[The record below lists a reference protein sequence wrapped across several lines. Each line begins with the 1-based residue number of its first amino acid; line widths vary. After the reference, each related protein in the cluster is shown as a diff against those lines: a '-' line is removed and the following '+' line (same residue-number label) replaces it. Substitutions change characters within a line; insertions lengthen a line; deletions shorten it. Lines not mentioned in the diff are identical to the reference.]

1 MAALPDVPKLLREA
15 VFVSVGL
22 GLLGVNQIQVARR
35 ELTADLR
42 RVAGSGPLGLVL
54 GNGRSGGRSGAR
66 PASPSGPATPS
77 GEQAGERTGEPSGG
91 RPEGPA
97 AGA

>member
-22 GLLGVNQIQVARR
+22 GLLGVNQFQVARR

-66 PASPSGPATPS
+66 PATPTGPATPS

>member
-1 MAALPDVPKLLREA
+1 MAALPDVPRLVRDA

-42 RVAGSGPLGLVL
+42 RLAGSGPLATVL
-54 GNGRSGGRSGAR
+54 GSDRSGGESGR
-66 PASPSGPATPS
+66 QPSKQSDG
-77 GEQAGERTGEPSGG
+77 PSGG
-91 RPEGPA
+91 DTGETPGDRPEGPA

>member
-1 MAALPDVPKLLREA
+1 MAALPDVPKLVRDA

-42 RVAGSGPLGLVL
+42 RVAGSGPLGRVL
-54 GNGRSGGRSGAR
+54 GSAPTARSGR
-66 PASPSGPATPS
+66 PD
-77 GEQAGERTGEPSGG
+77 
-91 RPEGPA
+91 A
-97 AGA
+97 AADG